1 MRIIMVVLAIAVL
14 AGCQSDPSVQT
25 GANAE
30 ITHDGLHRVDNTR
43 MQMVWVKPGLDLSG
57 YDKIRLVG
65 AGIEYRSVK
74 AVGNANRIPGN
85 RTDFPIDADKRQK
98 LEEVVREV
106 FLEELSTSQQ
116 FTIVTEEGPDVL
128 EVTGALIDVV
138 SNVPPQAMGRS
149 DYYLSKLG
157 EASLI
162 LEVRDSQSNE
172 IILRAADRQ
181 GVEPA
186 FVTRSSQAFT
196 INEVKKEVR
205 TWARILKD
213 GLDGLHTD
221 LAK

>member
-14 AGCQSDPSVQT
+14 AGCQSEPSVQT

-30 ITHDGLHRVDNTR
+30 ITHDGLHKVDNTR

-57 YDKIRLVG
+57 YDKILLVG

-74 AVGNANRIPGN
+74 TVGNANRIPSN

-98 LEEVVREV
+98 LEDVTREV
-106 FLEELSTSQQ
+106 FLDELSSSQY

-138 SNVPPQAMGRS
+138 SNVPPEAVGRT

-172 IILRAADRQ
+172 IILRAADRR
-181 GVEPA
+181 GVEPT

-196 INEVKKEVR
+196 INEVKKEMR